1 MLITGWRIIRTAS
14 RLIIVVSLPRSELF
28 AARLPTDWFKTVG
41 RLAASQASGSG
52 QRVDQNADDT
62 DEKVARDRQQTTE
75 ETAHV
80 CLTSSCS
87 VSRGA
92 PRKALRVLA
101 WSPARGGNAH
111 CEPLILA
118 VARLDHD
125 TVPLQ
130 QQATGAIAHA
140 RYIGIGTYS

>member
-41 RLAASQASGSG
+41 RLAASQASGSE
-52 QRVDQNADDT
+52 QRMDQNADDT
-62 DEKVARDRQQTTE
+62 DEKVARDRQQTRE

-87 VSRGA
+87 VSGGA
-92 PRKALRVLA
+92 PKEGIEGACL
-101 WSPARGGNAH
+101 
-111 CEPLILA
+111 
-118 VARLDHD
+118 VARQRRERALLRTVD
-125 TVPLQ
+125 TCRGETRP
-130 QQATGAIAHA
+130 
-140 RYIGIGTYS
+140 